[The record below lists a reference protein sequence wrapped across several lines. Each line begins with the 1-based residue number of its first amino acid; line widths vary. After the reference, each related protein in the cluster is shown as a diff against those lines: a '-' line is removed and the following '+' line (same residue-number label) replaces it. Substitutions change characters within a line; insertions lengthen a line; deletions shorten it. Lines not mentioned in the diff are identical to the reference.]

1 VSPGGAAPR
10 DRIAVAVVSWNTRGL
25 LRACLESLRPDADA
39 GRAEVWVVD
48 NASSDGSADMVRSDF
63 GWTSLLALDENVGF
77 GAAVNR
83 VAAQTDA
90 PWIAP
95 ANADV
100 EVELEALGTLVQA
113 GARDPG
119 AGAVAPRLILPDG
132 STQHSVYRFP
142 TVPFTAAFN
151 GGLYRVS
158 RRARE
163 AMLLEG
169 MWDAARPR
177 VVDWAIAALIVV
189 RRTAWDAA
197 GGFDEGQWMYAED
210 LDLGWRLAEAGW
222 TTFYEPAARVHHAVS
237 AATEAAFG
245 DEKTA
250 RWIEASYET
259 IARRRGLTRASAV
272 GALNAAGSAVRWL
285 ALAPLQAVAPKRY
298 REQRERAR
306 WWAGLHVHGLRSAW
320 GSRRR

>member
-1 VSPGGAAPR
+1 VPHDAQTR
-10 DRIAVAVVSWNTRGL
+10 VAVAVVSWNTRDL
-25 LRACLESLRPDADA
+25 LRACVESLRADADA

-48 NASSDGSADMVRSDF
+48 NASSDDSADMVRSDF
-63 GWTSLLALDENVGF
+63 GWARLVALDENVGF

-100 EVELEALGTLVQA
+100 EVEPEALGTLVQA

-158 RRARE
+158 RRASE

-189 RRTAWDAA
+189 RRAAWDAA

-210 LDLGWRLAEAGW
+210 LDLGWRLAAAGW
-222 TTFYEPAARVHHAVS
+222 HTRYEPSARVRHHAS
-237 AATEAAFG
+237 AATSQAWG
-245 DEKTA
+245 DERTA
-250 RWIEASYET
+250 RWQRATYEWML
-259 IARRRGLTRASAV
+259 RRRGVVRTRTAAALNV
-272 GALNAAGSAVRWL
+272 GGALARAAMF
-285 ALAPLQAVAPKRY
+285 P
-298 REQRERAR
+298 RAR
-306 WWAGLHVHGLRSAW
+306 QANLGWAKLHRMGLELRP
-320 GSRRR
+320 